1 MTGYAEAYVEVL
13 DIIKHMDK
21 TLVSKIPQKM
31 INLLTENSSKEYK
44 VELDYTKSLKEMNL
58 KPKTSAV
65 LTLIFINYLC
75 DPEKREEYIN
85 KLNENEKKY
94 QEELN
99 EKYSYDNLFNSKKG
113 IDEENKTQKIS
124 KTISSNT
131 EMIEYK
137 EKNIIDKIFEK
148 IKQLFKWKK

>member
-1 MTGYAEAYVEVL
+1 MMTEYAEAYAEVI

-21 TLVSKIPQKM
+21 TLVSKIPEKM

-75 DPEKREEYIN
+75 DPEMKQDYIN

-99 EKYSYDNLFNSKKG
+99 KKYSYENLFTS
-113 IDEENKTQKIS
+113 EECVDAENEKVSEIV
-124 KTISSNT
+124 SSNT

-137 EKNIIDKIFEK
+137 EKSIFNKIFEK
-148 IKQLFKWKK
+148 IKQLFNWK